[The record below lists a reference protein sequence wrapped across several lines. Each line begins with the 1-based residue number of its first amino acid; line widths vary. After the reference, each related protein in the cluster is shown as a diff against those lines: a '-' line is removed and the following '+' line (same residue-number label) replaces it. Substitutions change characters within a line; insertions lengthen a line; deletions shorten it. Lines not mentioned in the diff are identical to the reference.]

1 MHAQKILRNPLSI
14 ENLCANCVLS
24 NFLPIK
30 TLAMVVGIELSYILI
45 SYIYLDETSFIDK
58 SMFSD
63 INK

>member
-24 NFLPIK
+24 NLLPIK
-30 TLAMVVGIELSYILI
+30 TLSMSIRIELSYILI